1 MMTEYYRKTAAIV
14 GTLFIIATVTSLIS
28 GVLLGT
34 KLGGTDYLLHIADE
48 DSMIYAGIFELIL
61 AVSLI
66 GIGALMFPVLRK
78 GMEGLAISYTGVRL
92 MEAAFVVIATMSLL
106 LMLTLGQGYSDGTLN
121 SADSQSMGALLVAL
135 REWSLLLGTLFF
147 LGLGAL
153 TLNYLLY
160 QRQLVPRWISVWG
173 LLGGLGILVYGV
185 MGLFG
190 TNTTAFDA
198 TTLLAAPLAVQEMVF
213 AIWLIVKGFN
223 MPTNAYRFTSPQAED
238 YAM

>member
-1 MMTEYYRKTAAIV
+1 
-14 GTLFIIATVTSLIS
+14 
-28 GVLLGT
+28 
-34 KLGGTDYLLHIADE
+34 
-48 DSMIYAGIFELIL
+48 
-61 AVSLI
+61 
-66 GIGALMFPVLRK
+66 
-78 GMEGLAISYTGVRL
+78 MEGLAISYMGIRL
-92 MEAAFVVIATMSLL
+92 LESAFVVIATMSLL
-106 LMLTLGQGYSDGTLN
+106 LMLTLGQGYSDGTVS

-135 REWSLLLGTLFF
+135 REWSLLMGTLIF

-160 QRQLVPRWISVWG
+160 QGQLVPRWISVWG
-173 LLGGLGILVYGV
+173 LLGGVGILVYGV

-223 MPTNAYRFTSPQAED
+223 MPTTTYRFTSPQAED
-238 YAM
+238 NAM